1 MTPDDIAAV
10 FGTVLDD
17 VDDVG
22 VDDDFFE
29 IGGSSFTALTL
40 VARLNAAAKTTL
52 RLRDVIR
59 VPTPRGLAY
68 VIESR
73 AADPAAGGGAR

>member
-1 MTPDDIAAV
+1 LTPEDIAAV
-10 FGTVLDD
+10 FATVLDD

-22 VDDDFFE
+22 VDEDFFE
-29 IGGSSFTALTL
+29 LGGSSFTALTL
-40 VARLNAAAKTTL
+40 VARINAAAKATL

-68 VIESR
+68 LIESR
-73 AADPAAGGGAR
+73 AADPAASGGAR